1 MSLIGLVNLAE
12 KLFNQTQ
19 GNSNEDTGPAS
30 KAAKGIAT
38 QSAQAKP
45 SDEFRPSAGN
55 PANEAGLFQV
65 SQASVFTAAASV
77 LLVQG
82 ENTAPA
88 AGPAAG
94 PAATTKASDAPVATT
109 NTNTPP
115 APATNT
121 ETAAA
126 PAATTNVTNTGA
138 AQIQTE
144 LQSLNAALAALGLNT
159 DEIAAIDRV
168 AQLIKDFSPAAFTS
182 LVSQLKVLAQDT
194 AQPAA
199 TAPANTATTG
209 GATGGTQA
217 GGFSIQQLSINFA
230 GINET
235 VQKGGNTLQISA
247 FQLQVSEVNLTL
259 NNGATGQ
266 TATIQAPQAAT
277 PATTAAAA
285 PIAKSAAA

>member
-19 GNSNEDTGPAS
+19 GNSNEDAGPAS
-30 KAAKGIAT
+30 KTVKGNAT
-38 QSAQAKP
+38 RETQAKP

-88 AGPAAG
+88 AEPAT
-94 PAATTKASDAPVATT
+94 TTKASNAPVATT
-109 NTNTPP
+109 NTNTPL
-115 APATNT
+115 APTTNT

-126 PAATTNVTNTGA
+126 PAATTNAANTGA

-144 LQSLNAALAALGLNT
+144 LQSLNAALAALGLSA
-159 DEIAAIDRV
+159 DEIAAVDRV

-182 LVSQLKVLAQDT
+182 LVGQLKVLAQD
-194 AQPAA
+194 AVQPAA
-199 TAPANTATTG
+199 TAPANTGTTG
-209 GATGGTQA
+209 GATGGTQT
-217 GGFSIQQLSINFA
+217 GGFSIQQLSINFS

-235 VQKGGNTLQISA
+235 VRKGGSTLQISA
-247 FQLQVSEVNLTL
+247 FQLQVIVIPCPLPC
-259 NNGATGQ
+259 
-266 TATIQAPQAAT
+266 IR
-277 PATTAAAA
+277 
-285 PIAKSAAA
+285 

>member
-1 MSLIGLVNLAE
+1 MAPIGLVNLAE

-19 GNSNEDTGPAS
+19 GNRNEDTGPAS
-30 KAAKGIAT
+30 KPAKGIAT
-38 QSAQAKP
+38 QKTQAKP
-45 SDEFRPSAGN
+45 SDEFRPSTGN
-55 PANEAGLFQV
+55 AANEAGLFQV

-88 AGPAAG
+88 GPTTAAK
-94 PAATTKASDAPVATT
+94 TSNEPVATT
-109 NTNTPP
+109 NTNAPP
-115 APATNT
+115 AATT
-121 ETAAA
+121 KTATAAAA
-126 PAATTNVTNTGA
+126 PAATTNAASSGA
-138 AQIQTE
+138 AQSQTE
-144 LQSLNAALAALGLNT
+144 LQSLNAALAALGLST
-159 DEIAAIDRV
+159 DEIAAVDRL

-194 AQPAA
+194 AQPA
-199 TAPANTATTG
+199 TTTPANSATTG

-217 GGFSIQQLSINFA
+217 GGFSIQQLSINLA

-259 NNGATGQ
+259 NNSATGQ

-277 PATTAAAA
+277 PATTVAAA
-285 PIAKSAAA
+285 PVAKSATA